1 MKIIITRSMLFLGL
15 CLLFS
20 LAIQTT
26 ISAQEGVEP
35 DIITMQKTSANE
47 RILSDVTVLPTIGY

>member
-20 LAIQTT
+20 LVIQTT

-35 DIITMQKTSANE
+35 DIITMHKTSANE

>member
-1 MKIIITRSMLFLGL
+1 MLFLGL

-20 LAIQTT
+20 LVIQTT